1 MFLKDTTIK
10 IPTSDRII
18 RTNNKIIKTTVINND
33 NDDKDSLH
41 NNNFDNINKKIVMI
55 IIMSIII
62 TYLIYMIVIWIK
74 KQTVKY
80 QLQKDELLWH
90 YDHSNLLFI
99 FSLKKLI
106 FI

>member
-18 RTNNKIIKTTVINND
+18 RTHNKIIKTTVINND

-55 IIMSIII
+55 IIMSIIMRL
-62 TYLIYMIVIWIK
+62 TM
-74 KQTVKY
+74 TS
-80 QLQKDELLWH
+80 WH
-90 YDHSNLLFI
+90 FKCFSNGI
-99 FSLKKLI
+99 MA
-106 FI
+106 

>member
-1 MFLKDTTIK
+1 MFLKDTTII

-18 RTNNKIIKTTVINND
+18 RTHNKIIKTTVINND

-62 TYLIYMIVIWIK
+62 TYLINMIVIWIK

-80 QLQKDELLWH
+80 QLQKDELL
-90 YDHSNLLFI
+90 
-99 FSLKKLI
+99 
-106 FI
+106 

>member
-18 RTNNKIIKTTVINND
+18 RTHNKIIKTTVINND

-62 TYLIYMIVIWIK
+62 TYLINMIVIWIK

-80 QLQKDELLWH
+80 QLQKDELL
-90 YDHSNLLFI
+90 
-99 FSLKKLI
+99 
-106 FI
+106 